1 VTEPDKDSA
10 ALAGLAR
17 EVEALRRSLGD
28 LDSLPKRVEELA
40 ELVAQLG
47 ETTAARTRKPPA
59 EGTPSWLALPDST
72 NSMGATGE
80 VGVAGE
86 AAALLEDL
94 VAWLDQIYLRYTDA
108 AAGLPECWLWHPD
121 VIEELLWLRHAWRAA
136 YEDPDAGPNLA
147 GDWHDRQRPGV
158 VRRIKAAAGACSLES
173 HLPGGDHH
181 HPANTAPLTEALA
194 LIADGWQTHRDE
206 TPPLPREHHIDTDP
220 RQRAARGRRPS
231 RSRSL
236 ADHAVRHRRPAI
248 HPADGGDRGRS
259 S

>member
-1 VTEPDKDSA
+1 MTEPDKDSA

-28 LDSLPKRVEELA
+28 LDSLPKRVAELA

-59 EGTPSWLALPDST
+59 EGTPSWLALPAIGDTDS
-72 NSMGATGE
+72 TGE
-80 VGVAGE
+80 VAVAGE

-94 VAWLDQIYLRYTDA
+94 VVWLDQIYLRYTDA

-121 VIEELLWLRHAWRAA
+121 VIEELLWLRHTWRAA
-136 YEDPDAGPNLA
+136 YEDPDAGSNLA

-173 HLPGGDHH
+173 HLPGGEHH
-181 HPANTAPLTEALA
+181 HPATTAPLTEALA
-194 LIADGWQTHRDE
+194 LISKWWETHREE
-206 TPPLPREHHIDTDP
+206 TPPQPAEHHID
-220 RQRAARGRRPS
+220 AVAGRRTA
-231 RSRSL
+231 R
-236 ADHAVRHRRPAI
+236 RRP
-248 HPADGGDRGRS
+248 
-259 S
+259 